1 MYKCFYGR
9 RSWCE
14 NRHPPIAI
22 WNKQVGVCFC
32 VKIGAHKNIFITGSR
47 LLLWRNICFAS
58 RSAHLYRALILNWS
72 WSSSRTKTM
81 HSHKANIDPVRS
93 NGFWFDRFN
102 IRFMGMHWFDSALSE
117 NCFYGAML
125 QIQNNLNRKQ
135 RLKTKFWQTPF
146 STRFDRTSQGKDRRL
161 KIAFVVKQ
169 TNSSKIAFVESP
181 RSCIKR
187 QDLDQRS
194 SSKRPQ
200 SNALHKGNFNLK
212 IVFTGVYI
220 FQKDGKTTSR

>member
-1 MYKCFYGR
+1 MGADLDAKTDIHLSRFETNKSVSVFAS
-9 RSWCE
+9 RSAPTKTFLS
-14 NRHPPIAI
+14 RA
-22 WNKQVGVCFC
+22 QDCFC
-32 VKIGAHKNIFITGSR
+32 GETSV
-47 LLLWRNICFAS
+47 FAS
-58 RSAHLYRALILNWS
+58 RSAHLYRALILNRS